1 MSEPRVIP
9 LRSAARQSSD
19 GQELAKVKAELER
32 VKQQLAE
39 RKVLSFGDFTIFE
52 IMHYLHEYESKL

>member
-1 MSEPRVIP
+1 MIP

-39 RKVLSFGDFTIFE
+39 RKVLSYVDNRRSIFE
-52 IMHYLHEYESKL
+52 ILLFLK